1 VPLEPSP
8 ISARTMADLRWLMWL
23 TVEKGT
29 ATKAKQAAYLIG
41 GKTGTADKAGE
52 KKKGEAKG
60 YRKGAVIASFVG
72 VFPIEKPRYVVLAML
87 DEPQSDKST
96 HGFRYGGWTAAPV
109 VGAIVDRMG
118 PLLGIMPS
126 EPTAQQ
132 ALFDRLIVNK
142 GAREGDE
149 RLAALGSRQ

>member
-1 VPLEPSP
+1 
-8 ISARTMADLRWLMWL
+8 LRWLMWL

-60 YRKGAVIASFVG
+60 YRKGSVIASFVG

-87 DEPQSDKST
+87 DEPQGDKST

-126 EPTAQQ
+126 EPTAQH
-132 ALFDRLIVNK
+132 ALFDRLIVTK